1 MKLVPDLSKAKPKG
15 ILIIDDVL
23 ETGSTAKE
31 LCRAVNDAWPGVPRY
46 YVALTYLM
54 DRTIS

>member
-1 MKLVPDLSKAKPKG
+1 MKVEPDTFKLKPKG

-31 LCRAVNDAWPGVPRY
+31 LCRALEVAWPKVPRY

-54 DRTIS
+54 DRTMD

>member
-1 MKLVPDLSKAKPKG
+1 MKIEQYLTKSKPKG

-31 LCRAVNDAWPGVPRY
+31 LCRALNVAWPGIPRY

-54 DRTIS
+54 DRTSQ